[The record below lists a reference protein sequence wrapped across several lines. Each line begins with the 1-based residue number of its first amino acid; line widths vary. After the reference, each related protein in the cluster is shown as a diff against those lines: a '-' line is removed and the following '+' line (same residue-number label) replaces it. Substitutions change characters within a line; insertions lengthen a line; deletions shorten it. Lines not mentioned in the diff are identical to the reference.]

1 VQTPIQRCPQWCVH
15 DVRTTQHFSHSKFLC
30 KWFFTNLRGG
40 LKLSLSKGTSADV
53 KRDQGLMFLR
63 ALKQS
68 GMPEDLLNAV
78 RLESSGYVTSGSMTD
93 AAKRGCPDDS
103 AACVFEFLRDPVES
117 MEEPSSANA
126 AQLSMP
132 VMPKSMASPIRKSTA
147 LMDTELPEDS

>member
-1 VQTPIQRCPQWCVH
+1 MFERLSIFHTQSFCANGFSQTSVVVLSCRCP
-15 DVRTTQHFSHSKFLC
+15 
-30 KWFFTNLRGG
+30 
-40 LKLSLSKGTSADV
+40 KGTSAGV
-53 KRDQGLMFLR
+53 KRDQGLMSLR
-63 ALKQS
+63 ELKQS